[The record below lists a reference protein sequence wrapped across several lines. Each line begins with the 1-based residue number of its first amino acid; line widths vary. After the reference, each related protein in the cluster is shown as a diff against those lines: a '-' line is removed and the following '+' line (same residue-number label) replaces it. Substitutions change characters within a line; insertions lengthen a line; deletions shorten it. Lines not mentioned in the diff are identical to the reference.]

1 MNIEMRLVEGYTIF
15 DWLKVIEKAT
25 NFYSVDTAI
34 LFLIENQKLVCENND
49 IELWTRHTHYGDL
62 DGLFKKNYKYN

>member
-1 MNIEMRLVEGYTIF
+1 
-15 DWLKVIEKAT
+15 LKVIEKAT

-34 LFLIENQKLVCENND
+34 LFLMEKQKLVCENND
-49 IELWTRHTHYGDL
+49 MELWTRHTHYGDI